1 MSWCHTFWDK
11 TFWDRAFRDHT
22 SLTRGCLVAGLCGAV
37 ALAGPAGAREFRV
50 ADIQEE
56 NYPTVQALRY
66 LDQLVTQRTNGRHRI
81 RVFHSRQL
89 GEENQTIEQTRV
101 GAIDMNR
108 INVGAIGS
116 VAPILN
122 VLALPFLFRSIDH
135 LYKVVDGP
143 IGDEILAATESSGLI
158 GLTFYDSGARSIYT
172 ATRPVHVIDDLNGLR
187 LRVQQSDLMDRM
199 VKSLGAEPVGLAYGQ
214 VLTALQTKLIDGA
227 ENNWP
232 SFVSAGH
239 YKVARYYTVTQHTMS
254 PEVLIMSL
262 RAWADLSAE
271 DRMIFREA
279 ARQSSQYMREQWLD
293 RERRSERQ
301 AIESGVS
308 VISNVNRKPFEDATK
323 PLRDAMRADPRY
335 RSLIERIEAVR

>member
-1 MSWCHTFWDK
+1 MSWDLNSWDLNC
-11 TFWDRAFRDHT
+11 FARG
-22 SLTRGCLVAGLCGAV
+22 SLFAAMGAILVLSSPV
-37 ALAGPAGAREFRV
+37 AAREFRV

-66 LDQLVTQRTNGRHRI
+66 MDQLVTQRTNGRHRI

-89 GEENQTIEQTRV
+89 GEEGQTIEQTRV

-108 INVGAIGS
+108 INVGAMGH

-122 VLALPFLFRSIDH
+122 VLALPFLFRSVDH
-135 LYKVVDGP
+135 LYKVADGP
-143 IGDEILAATESSGLI
+143 IGDEILDALESSGLI

-172 ATRPVHVIDDLNGLR
+172 TTRPVHVIDDVGGLR
-187 LRVQQSDLMDRM
+187 LRVQQSELMDRM
-199 VKSLGAEPVGLAYGQ
+199 IKSLGAEPVGLAYGQ

-239 YKVARYYTVTQHTMS
+239 YKVARYYAVTQHTMS

-279 ARQSSQYMREQWLD
+279 AKQSSQYMREQWLD
-293 RERRSERQ
+293 WEKRSQRQ
-301 AIESGVS
+301 AAESGVT

-323 PLRDAMRADPRY
+323 PLRDTMRADPRF